1 MRFRRAPL
9 PLAVEMDM
17 APLIDIVFQQLIFFM
32 LTSAFVF
39 QPGIKIQLPKAV
51 TADVAHRENRV
62 VTVSEKNLLYL
73 GTRLVTLQELK
84 PLLIPLAKVEQP
96 ILIRADRKASVGR
109 VMEVWDLCR
118 ALGISQVHVATQT
131 RGEQPS

>member
-1 MRFRRAPL
+1 MRFRRAAL

-17 APLIDIVFQQLIFFM
+17 APLIDIVFLQLIFFM

-51 TADVAHRENRV
+51 TADVADQENIV
-62 VTVSEKNLLYL
+62 ITISEKNLLYL
-73 GTRLVTLQELK
+73 GSRLVTPQELK
-84 PLLIPLAKVEQP
+84 SRLAAKQKGGSPL
-96 ILIRADRKASVGR
+96 LIRADRKASVGR

-118 ALGISQVHVATQT
+118 ALGISQVHIATQT
-131 RGEQPS
+131 EREESR